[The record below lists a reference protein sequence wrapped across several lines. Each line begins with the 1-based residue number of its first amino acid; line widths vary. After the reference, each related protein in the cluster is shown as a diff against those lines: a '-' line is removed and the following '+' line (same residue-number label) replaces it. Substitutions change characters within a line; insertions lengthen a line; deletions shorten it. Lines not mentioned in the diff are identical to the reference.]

1 MRRFPNR
8 GEYHVA
14 GSPILRGAH
23 DQRFDEAVL
32 SGEVMQQ
39 TALAYARL
47 GGDGVERKLGD
58 ALAHDHRLCDVQPG
72 VLQLAGICLYHGN
85 E

>member
-1 MRRFPNR
+1 
-8 GEYHVA
+8 
-14 GSPILRGAH
+14 
-23 DQRFDEAVL
+23 
-32 SGEVMQQ
+32 MQQ